1 MIGDHISESSDWGSC
16 RISTAMDHARHSV
29 DQGLQKDTI
38 SADGLYHVHRSS
50 GVRVAYRI
58 RQSKIGG
65 GQSLHASREYS
76 VDDVEML
83 GYQEKE

>member
-16 RISTAMDHARHSV
+16 RISTAMDHTRHSV

-65 GQSLHASREYS
+65 WRAVPQFFRES
-76 VDDVEML
+76 PSGVDVEML
-83 GYQEKE
+83 RY